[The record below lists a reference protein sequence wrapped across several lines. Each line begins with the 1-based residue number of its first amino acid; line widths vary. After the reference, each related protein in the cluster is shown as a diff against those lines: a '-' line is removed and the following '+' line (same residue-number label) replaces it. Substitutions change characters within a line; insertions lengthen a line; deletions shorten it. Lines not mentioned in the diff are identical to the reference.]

1 MLKRFISSPRLAY
14 LFVFF
19 AIIYGLIAFVNHYC
33 FRTFALDLGVYT
45 NALYDYAHGQWN
57 DATLFKEIPRNLLSD
72 HLDFTLILLGPIS
85 RVFGQYTLQLAQ
97 IVFVLFGG
105 LGVYKFLLE
114 SNLKS
119 SLALIAVLH
128 FFLFFGIYSAL
139 SFDYHSNVLAAM
151 LLPWFLL
158 FLQRNELIKASVFL
172 LIMLMCKES
181 IALWLA
187 SICFAL
193 VIEYKGDKKR
203 VLYLS
208 LATFFSLGYF
218 LLAVKIIM
226 PAMSPDQ
233 VYGNFKYHVLG
244 TDYFDALK
252 NIVFHPLEFLSHLF
266 RNHSGNPKYDWVKTE
281 FYIFIA
287 LSGAF
292 VLLLKPTYLLMLLVP
307 IVSKMCYDDPAIW
320 GIDCH
325 YSIEFAP
332 IITLGL
338 FLVLGKLKSLNLQ
351 RTLAIVA
358 CVFSLSV
365 SIRLMDH
372 TIYLH
377 DYNRLRIYQKG
388 HYSRGHNINIIH
400 QYLKQIPTN
409 ASVSAQSPL
418 LSHLAYRDKAY
429 MYPIVKDAEY
439 IVLSRIEP
447 ETYPIEKQVLIQGLN
462 DSIASGRWLLIID
475 LQEISVL
482 KKK

>member
-1 MLKRFISSPRLAY
+1 MLKVISQKYKLG
-14 LFVFF
+14 LLMGIF
-19 AIIYGLIAFVNHYC
+19 ALIYGLIAFVNHYC

-57 DATLFKEIPRNLLSD
+57 DASLFKEQPRNLLSD
-72 HLDFTLILLGPIS
+72 HLDFTLIFLGPIS
-85 RVFGQYTLQLAQ
+85 HLLGQYTLQFAQ
-97 IVFVLFGG
+97 ICFVLFGG

-119 SLALIAVLH
+119 SVAFIAVLH

-158 FLQRNELIKASVFL
+158 FLQRKDFVKASVFFFL
-172 LIMLMCKES
+172 MLMCKES
-181 IALWLA
+181 IALWMA
-187 SICFAL
+187 SVCFAL
-193 VIEYKGDKKR
+193 LIEYRKDKKR
-203 VLYLS
+203 ILFLS
-208 LATFFSLGYF
+208 GALLFSLVYF
-218 LLAVKIIM
+218 FAAIKYIM
-226 PAMSPDQ
+226 PALSTDQ
-233 VYGNFKYHVLG
+233 VYGNFKYHILG
-244 TDYFDALK
+244 TDFFDAFL
-252 NIVFHPLEFLSHLF
+252 NICRHPIEFLTHLF
-266 RNHSGNPKYDWVKTE
+266 TNHSGNVKFDWVKTE
-281 FYIFIA
+281 FYLFIA
-287 LSGAF
+287 FSGAI
-292 VLLLKPTYLLMLLVP
+292 VLIFKPSYLLMLLVP

-320 GIDCH
+320 SIDCH

-338 FLVLGKLKSLNLQ
+338 FLVLGKLKSLKLQ

-358 CVFSLSV
+358 CVFSLAV

-388 HYSRGHNINIIH
+388 HYSRGHNIQIIH
-400 QYLKQIPTN
+400 QYLKQIPTS
-409 ASVSAQSPL
+409 AIVSAQSPL
-418 LSHLAYRDKAY
+418 LPHLAYRDKAY

>member
-1 MLKRFISSPRLAY
+1 MLKRIISSPRLGF

-19 AIIYGLIAFVNHYC
+19 AIVYALIALVNHYC

-57 DATLFKEIPRNLLSD
+57 DASMFKEIPRNLLSD

-85 RVFGQYTLQLAQ
+85 RIFGQYTLQLAQ

-105 LGVYKFLLE
+105 LGIYKFLLE

-119 SLALIAVLH
+119 SLALIGVLH

-158 FLQRNELIKASVFL
+158 FLQRNDFLKSALVFIL
-172 LIMLMCKES
+172 MLMCKES
-181 IALWLA
+181 VALWLA
-187 SICFAL
+187 SVSL
-193 VIEYKGDKKR
+193 VLVFENRKDKR
-203 VLYLS
+203 RLIFLFSAFVLS
-208 LATFFSLGYF
+208 LLYFFI
-218 LLAVKIIM
+218 AVKIIM
-226 PAMSPDQ
+226 PALSPDKA
-233 VYGNFKYHVLG
+233 YGHFKYHVLG
-244 TDYFDALK
+244 ADYFDALK
-252 NIVFHPLEFLSHLF
+252 NIVFHPIEFLRHLF
-266 RNHSGNPKYDWVKTE
+266 RNHSGNSNYDWVKTE

-320 GIDCH
+320 SIDCH

-332 IITLGL
+332 VISIGL
-338 FLVLGKLKSLNLQ
+338 FLVLGKLKIVNRQ
-351 RTLAIVA
+351 RNLAILA
-358 CVFSLSV
+358 SVFSFAV

-372 TIYLH
+372 TVYRH

-388 HYSRGHNINIIH
+388 HYNRGHNIQIIH

-409 ASVSAQSPL
+409 ARVSAQSPL
-418 LSHLAYRDKAY
+418 VSHLAYRDKAY
-429 MYPIVKDAEY
+429 VYPIVKDAEY
-439 IVLSRIEP
+439 IVLSRVEP
-447 ETYPIEKQVLIQGLN
+447 ETYPIEKQGLIQGLN
-462 DSIASGRWLLIID
+462 DSIASGRWLIIVD
-475 LQEISVL
+475 LPEISVL